1 LLVDRRFARILN
13 IYATLA
19 ILVILV
25 MLLAILALVTVRGL
39 DCFNDSLDIEPNR
52 RSSGY
57 RSLYRGDRSYSKSL
71 KGTDRLLSL

>member
-1 LLVDRRFARILN
+1 M
-13 IYATLA
+13 LA

-25 MLLAILALVTVRGL
+25 ILLTILALVIVRGL
-39 DCFNDSLDIEPNR
+39 DCFNNSLDIEPNY